1 MLSVRLAQED
11 LHRYA
16 QIVARGVSGRST
28 QPVQSNIL
36 LEAAGGS
43 LRMVASD
50 LEFLHLDAQVPAVV
64 EGEGAITVPARLLV
78 EVTGALPSEEVELV
92 ATEQDTLK
100 VACGR
105 SHYDIRGLPAED
117 FETLPPLDGATALEL
132 PQRVLHRVITQTI
145 FAVSRD
151 ESRVILTGVN
161 FSMTPGRL
169 DVVAT
174 DTYRLALRRV
184 TEGTPGV
191 GSLNIDEPRQ
201 AIVAARCLHEVHR
214 LLDADSEEP
223 VRLALTENLVEF
235 SFANVKIASRL
246 IEGKFPSYEKVL
258 PSGHDKV
265 VLVRVADLQQALRR
279 VLVVARED
287 ANRAVFRVAGEVM
300 TVTAEHPDVGRA
312 EEELEAELEGEAVEI
327 AFNARYLLDVLE
339 PMETERLRMEMSG
352 PLSAATL
359 RPEGDEEYLYVLMP
373 MQILAGR

>member
-1 MLSVRLAQED
+1 MLSVRLAQDD

-28 QPVQSNIL
+28 QPVQSNVL

-50 LEFLHLDAQVPAVV
+50 LEFLHLDARVPASVQ
-64 EGEGAITVPARLLV
+64 EEGAITVPARLLV
-78 EVTGALPSEEVELV
+78 EVSGALPPEEVELIG
-92 ATEQDTLK
+92 TEQDTLK

-117 FETLPPLDGATALEL
+117 FEMLPPLEGAVALEI

-161 FSMTPGRL
+161 FAMAPNKL

-184 TEGTPGV
+184 TADTPGV
-191 GSLNIDEPRQ
+191 GSLDIAEPRQ

-214 LLDADSEEP
+214 LLDADSDEP

-235 SFANVKIASRL
+235 SFGNIKIASRL
-246 IEGKFPSYEKVL
+246 IEGKFPNYEKVL
-258 PSGHDKV
+258 PSGHDKI

-287 ANRAVFRVAGEVM
+287 ANRAVFHVAGEVM
-300 TVTAEHPDVGRA
+300 TVTAEHPDVGRV
-312 EEELEAELEGEAVEI
+312 EEELEAELEGEPLEI

-339 PMETERLRMEMSG
+339 PMETERLRMELSG
-352 PLSAATL
+352 PLQAATL
-359 RPEGDEEYLYVLMP
+359 RPEGDDEYLYVLMP